1 MGTNRGNPPKEDK
14 ARLCVVLR
22 SVWLQRMGKDGMRD
36 ILGSG
41 SGAVNERKGVG
52 GYSIYVY
59 LSMMTEEC
67 SEPCLNE
74 ACILRVSVYNPN
86 RSSDGPEKLKV

>member
-1 MGTNRGNPPKEDK
+1 MGTNRGNPPKDE

-22 SVWLQRMGKDGMRD
+22 SVWLQRMGKDGMRGHV
-36 ILGSG
+36 LR

-67 SEPCLNE
+67 SGPCLNE